1 MTDHAFPSGD
11 RATIAAEQPGRM
23 QLKKISV
30 SDGSS
35 AQSGR
40 SNHNALSRGE
50 QAYRRLRDAIESRDL
65 KPGDRLLEVEL
76 AKLLGSSR
84 TPVREALGRL
94 ESDGLA
100 VRDPHRGMI
109 IAELDGSMIAELYAV
124 REVLEGTAAA
134 LAARHASEAEISTLR
149 QIADR
154 DRAFA
159 YEPERLAINNRLFHE
174 ALYRSAHNRYL
185 LKTLNA
191 LHGSMALVR
200 TSLAYSKE
208 RIELTIRQHQGIV
221 AAIEGQDSKTAE
233 EVTRAHIQD
242 ARKARLALLLELHD
256 EMEGTRKNDRGSI

>member
-1 MTDHAFPSGD
+1 
-11 RATIAAEQPGRM
+11 M

-30 SDGSS
+30 SEGST
-35 AQSGR
+35 GR
-40 SNHNALSRGE
+40 SSQNSLSRGE
-50 QAYRRLRDAIESRDL
+50 QAYRRLRDAIQSGDL

-109 IAELDGSMIAELYAV
+109 IAELDGNMIAELYTV

-154 DRAFA
+154 DRTFAF
-159 YEPERLAINNRLFHE
+159 EPERLAVNNRLFHE

-200 TSLAYSKE
+200 TSLAYSKQ

-221 AAIEGQDSKTAE
+221 AAIERQDSKTAE
-233 EVTRAHIQD
+233 ETARAHIQD
-242 ARKARLALLLELHD
+242 ARKARLALVLEFHD
-256 EMEGTRKNDRGSI
+256 ESGRAPKNDRSSI